1 MRMTEE
7 ESPADGPPPY
17 LFQVVEGPTYNPED
31 FLLPT
36 LRLLSRRFAGEMWS
50 YGSYEADI
58 QVERMRLRVVKDTTG
73 NRIGNY
79 LRFSRQVMR
88 RARELRASTPQR
100 LVVTSYDPFKGG
112 LLAWRVARLLR
123 GTFVCEVNGQYGD
136 PDNFA
141 HVGSALWKW
150 VRLLQMRVMGSFVLH
165 RADGVRLLFAE
176 QLANFAVVRP
186 HTVVRHFFA
195 LSFTDRFQPGPEERI
210 ILCAGFP
217 FERKGVDTLVSAF
230 TRVADKY
237 PQWRLVLIGHRL
249 PEQLCE
255 RGLEHPQ
262 VDALPGMPQEQ
273 LAQWMSRC
281 AIFALPSRS
290 EAMGRVLIEAAAA
303 EKSRIAT
310 RVGGIPTV
318 VEQGYDGLLVPK
330 GDVEQL
336 ATGLAALMGDDA
348 LRHRLGRAAKKRTE
362 SEFSGESYL
371 KLFEELIA
379 ASLAASGGNVPPR
392 IVVS

>member
-1 MRMTEE
+1 MTEE
-7 ESPADGPPPY
+7 ELPTDGPLAY
-17 LFQVVEGPTYNPED
+17 LFKVVEGPTYNPED

-36 LRLLSRRFAGEMWS
+36 LRLLSRRFAGELWS
-50 YGSYEADI
+50 YGSYDADV

-73 NRIGNY
+73 SRIGNY
-79 LRFSRQVMR
+79 CASP
-88 RARELRASTPQR
+88 AGNAPSRELRATTPQR

-150 VRLLQMRVMGSFVLH
+150 ARLLQMRVMGSFVLH

-195 LSFTDRFQPGPEERI
+195 LSFTERFQPGPEERI

-230 TRVADKY
+230 TRVAGKY
-237 PQWRLVLIGHRL
+237 PRWGLVLIGHRL
-249 PEQLCE
+249 PEQLRE

-262 VDALPGMPQEQ
+262 IDALPGMPQEQ

-318 VEQGYDGLLVPK
+318 VEQGYDGFLAPK

-336 ATGLAALMGDDA
+336 ATGLDALMGDDA
-348 LRHRLGRAAKKRTE
+348 LRHRLGRAAKERTE
-362 SEFSGESYL
+362 GEFSGESYL
-371 KLFEELIA
+371 KLFED
-379 ASLAASGGNVPPR
+379 SLPPR
-392 IVVS
+392 SQHPVATSHRVSQ